1 MGDIYSTQLVPL
13 LYIEACRFVTWNMSS
28 FSFSRFFLYCL
39 FCVYTILWTKQN
51 EWCTEEEQCIPQC
64 VLSSRGFTSTLIF
77 FLFFFI
83 FIFIYFFFTVEGI
96 FVGFCNNGFVTK
108 FNKFHLSPH
117 LSHLWCHIQNTY
129 TIFNW
134 IFIESCDCFT
144 MFERGNIL
152 LANWIC
158 LVISGIV
165 LFIHFFYFYFWYFS

>member
-1 MGDIYSTQLVPL
+1 MQIRYLE
-13 LYIEACRFVTWNMSS
+13 YE
-28 FSFSRFFLYCL
+28 
-39 FCVYTILWTKQN
+39 
-51 EWCTEEEQCIPQC
+51 
-64 VLSSRGFTSTLIF
+64 F
-77 FLFFFI
+77 FLFLSFLSLLSLLRIYNIMNQTKWMMHRRRTMYTAVCIIEPRLYFDADFFS
-83 FIFIYFFFTVEGI
+83 FFLHFYFYLFFFFTGEDI
-96 FVGFCNNGFVTK
+96 FVGFCNNGSVTK